1 MNKWWVLWI
10 IAVILVGIFSLFF
23 WKYNSMVTMEEW
35 VNTAWAQVENQ
46 YQRRMDLIP
55 NIVSTVKWEANF
67 EKSTLEAVVQARAS
81 ATKMNVNVADAT
93 EMAEFQKEQTG
104 ISQALSRLLM
114 VTENYP
120 NLKANQAFADLRVT
134 LEWTENRISTER
146 MRYNEVVQ
154 QFNTFVRMFPNN
166 IAAAI
171 FGFEKKSLFE
181 SETWAGSCSWSKF
194 LIIKKTNLKLV
205 LFCY

>member
-1 MNKWWVLWI
+1 MNKWWVLWV

-55 NIVSTVKWEANF
+55 NIVNTVKWEANF
-67 EKSTLEAVVQARAS
+67 EKSTLEAVVQARDS
-81 ATKMNVNVADAT
+81 ATKMNVNVADAK
-93 EMAEFQKEQTG
+93 EMAEFQQEQTG

-120 NLKANQAFADLRVT
+120 NLKSNQAFADLRVS

-154 QFNTFVRMFPNN
+154 QFNTFVRVFPNN
-166 IAAAI
+166 IVSSI
-171 FGFEKKSLFE
+171 FGFEKKALFE
-181 SETWAGSCSWSKF
+181 SEVWAEIAPEVNF
-194 LIIKKTNLKLV
+194 E
-205 LFCY
+205 

>member
-1 MNKWWVLWI
+1 MKKGLIITLAILAVLG
-10 IAVILVGIFSLFF
+10 VVFF

-35 VNTAWAQVENQ
+35 VNTAWSQVENQ

-55 NIVSTVKWEANF
+55 NIVNTVKWEANF

-120 NLKANQAFADLRVT
+120 NLKSNQGFADLRVT

-154 QFNTFVRMFPNN
+154 EFNTFVRKFPNN
-166 IAAAI
+166 IAASI
-171 FGFEKKSLFE
+171 FWFERKNLFE
-181 SETWAGSCSWSKF
+181 SQEWAETAPTVSF
-194 LIIKKTNLKLV
+194 E
-205 LFCY
+205 

>member
-10 IAVILVGIFSLFF
+10 IAVILVGIFSIFF
-23 WKYNSMVTMEEW
+23 WKYNSMITMEEG
-35 VNTAWAQVENQ
+35 VNAAWSQVENQ

-81 ATKMNVNVADAT
+81 ATKTNINVADAA

-104 ISQALSRLLM
+104 ISQALSRLLV

-146 MRYNEVVQ
+146 MRYNEAVQ
-154 QFNTFVRMFPNN
+154 QFNTFVRVFPNN
-166 IAAAI
+166 IVSSI
-171 FGFEKKSLFE
+171 FGFEKKALFE
-181 SETWAGSCSWSKF
+181 SEVWAEIAPEVNF
-194 LIIKKTNLKLV
+194 E
-205 LFCY
+205 

>member
-1 MNKWWVLWI
+1 MKKGLIITLAILAVLG
-10 IAVILVGIFSLFF
+10 VVFF

-35 VNTAWAQVENQ
+35 VNTAWSQVENQ

-55 NIVSTVKWEANF
+55 NIVNTVKWEANF

-81 ATKMNVNVADAT
+81 ATKMNINVADAT

-120 NLKANQAFADLRVT
+120 NLKSNQGFADLRVT

-154 QFNTFVRMFPNN
+154 EFNTFVRKFPNN
-166 IAAAI
+166 IAASI
-171 FGFEKKSLFE
+171 FWFEKKSLFE
-181 SETWAGSCSWSKF
+181 SQEWAETAPTVSF
-194 LIIKKTNLKLV
+194 E
-205 LFCY
+205 

>member
-1 MNKWWVLWI
+1 MKKGLIITLAILAVLG
-10 IAVILVGIFSLFF
+10 VVFF

-35 VNTAWAQVENQ
+35 VNTAWSQVENQ

-55 NIVSTVKWEANF
+55 NIVNTVKWEANF

-120 NLKANQAFADLRVT
+120 NLKSNQGFADLRVT

-154 QFNTFVRMFPNN
+154 EFNTFVRKFPNN
-166 IAAAI
+166 IAASI
-171 FGFEKKSLFE
+171 FWFEKKSLFE
-181 SETWAGSCSWSKF
+181 SQEWAETAPTVSF
-194 LIIKKTNLKLV
+194 E
-205 LFCY
+205 

>member
-1 MNKWWVLWI
+1 MKKGLIITLAILAVLG
-10 IAVILVGIFSLFF
+10 VVFF

-35 VNTAWAQVENQ
+35 VNTAWSQVENQ

-55 NIVSTVKWEANF
+55 NIVNTVKWEANF

-120 NLKANQAFADLRVT
+120 NLKSNQGFADLRVT

-154 QFNTFVRMFPNN
+154 EFNVFVRKFPNN
-166 IAAAI
+166 IAASI
-171 FGFEKKSLFE
+171 FWFEKKSLFE
-181 SETWAGSCSWSKF
+181 SQEWAETAPTVSF
-194 LIIKKTNLKLV
+194 E
-205 LFCY
+205 

>member
-1 MNKWWVLWI
+1 MKKGLIITLAILAVLG
-10 IAVILVGIFSLFF
+10 VVFF
-23 WKYNSMVTMEEW
+23 GKYNSMVTMEEG
-35 VNTAWAQVENQ
+35 VNTAWSQVENQ

-55 NIVSTVKWEANF
+55 NIVNTVKGEANF

-120 NLKANQAFADLRVT
+120 NLKSNQGFADLRVT
-134 LEWTENRISTER
+134 LEGTENRISTER

-154 QFNTFVRMFPNN
+154 EFNTFVRKFPNN
-166 IAAAI
+166 IAASI
-171 FGFEKKSLFE
+171 FGFERKNLFE
-181 SETWAGSCSWSKF
+181 SQEGAETAPTVSF
-194 LIIKKTNLKLV
+194 E
-205 LFCY
+205 

>member
-1 MNKWWVLWI
+1 MNKWWVLWV

-55 NIVSTVKWEANF
+55 NIVNTVKWEANF

-81 ATKMNVNVADAT
+81 ATKMNVNVADAK
-93 EMAEFQKEQTG
+93 EMAEFQQEQTG

-120 NLKANQAFADLRVT
+120 NLKSNQAFADLRVS

-154 QFNTFVRMFPNN
+154 QFNTFVRVFPNN
-166 IAAAI
+166 IVSSI
-171 FGFEKKSLFE
+171 FGFEKKALFE
-181 SETWAGSCSWSKF
+181 SEVWAEIAPEVNF
-194 LIIKKTNLKLV
+194 E
-205 LFCY
+205 

>member
-35 VNTAWAQVENQ
+35 VNTAWSQVENQ

-55 NIVSTVKWEANF
+55 NIVNTVKWEANF

-81 ATKMNVNVADAT
+81 ATKMNVNVADAK
-93 EMAEFQKEQTG
+93 EMAEFQQEQTG

-120 NLKANQAFADLRVT
+120 NLKSNQAFADLRVT

-154 QFNTFVRMFPNN
+154 QFNTFVRVFPNN
-166 IAAAI
+166 IVSSI

-181 SETWAGSCSWSKF
+181 SETWAEVAPEVNF
-194 LIIKKTNLKLV
+194 E
-205 LFCY
+205 

>member
-10 IAVILVGIFSLFF
+10 ITVILVGIFSIFF

-35 VNTAWAQVENQ
+35 VNTAWSQVENQ

-55 NIVSTVKWEANF
+55 NIVNTVKWEANF

-81 ATKMNVNVADAT
+81 ATKMNVNVADAK
-93 EMAEFQKEQTG
+93 EMAEFQQEQTG

-120 NLKANQAFADLRVT
+120 NLKSNQAFADLRVS

-146 MRYNEVVQ
+146 MRYNESVQ
-154 QFNTFVRMFPNN
+154 QFNTFVRVFPNN
-166 IAAAI
+166 IVSSI

-181 SETWAGSCSWSKF
+181 SETWAEVAPEVNF
-194 LIIKKTNLKLV
+194 E
-205 LFCY
+205 

>member
-1 MNKWWVLWI
+1 MKKGLIITLAILAVLG
-10 IAVILVGIFSLFF
+10 VVFF

-35 VNTAWAQVENQ
+35 VNTAWSQVENQ

-55 NIVSTVKWEANF
+55 NIVNTVKWEANF

-120 NLKANQAFADLRVT
+120 NLKSNQGFADLRVT

-146 MRYNEVVQ
+146 MRYNEVVKE
-154 QFNTFVRMFPNN
+154 FNVFVRKFPNN
-166 IAAAI
+166 IAASI
-171 FGFEKKSLFE
+171 FWFEKKSLFE
-181 SETWAGSCSWSKF
+181 SQEWAETAPTVSF
-194 LIIKKTNLKLV
+194 E
-205 LFCY
+205 

>member
-1 MNKWWVLWI
+1 MKKGLIITLAILAVLG
-10 IAVILVGIFSLFF
+10 VVFF
-23 WKYNSMVTMEEW
+23 WKYNSMITMEEW
-35 VNTAWAQVENQ
+35 VNTAWSQVENQ

-55 NIVSTVKWEANF
+55 NIVNTVKWEANF

-81 ATKMNVNVADAT
+81 ATKMNVNVADAA

-120 NLKANQAFADLRVT
+120 NLKSNQGFADLRVT

-154 QFNTFVRMFPNN
+154 EFNTFVRKFPNN
-166 IAAAI
+166 IAASI
-171 FGFEKKSLFE
+171 FWFEKKSLFE
-181 SETWAGSCSWSKF
+181 SQEWAETAPTVSF
-194 LIIKKTNLKLV
+194 E
-205 LFCY
+205 

>member
-35 VNTAWAQVENQ
+35 VNTAWSQVENQ

-55 NIVSTVKWEANF
+55 NIVNTVKWEANF

-81 ATKMNVNVADAT
+81 ATKMNVNVADAK
-93 EMAEFQKEQTG
+93 EMAEFQQEQTG

-120 NLKANQAFADLRVT
+120 NLKSNQAFADLRVS

-146 MRYNEVVQ
+146 MRYNESVQ
-154 QFNTFVRMFPNN
+154 QFNTFVRVFPNN
-166 IAAAI
+166 IVSSI

-181 SETWAGSCSWSKF
+181 SETWAEVAPEVNF
-194 LIIKKTNLKLV
+194 E
-205 LFCY
+205 

>member
-1 MNKWWVLWI
+1 MKKGLIITLAILAVL
-10 IAVILVGIFSLFF
+10 GFMFF
-23 WKYNSMVTMEEW
+23 GKYNSMVTMEEG
-35 VNTAWAQVENQ
+35 VNTAWSQVENQ

-55 NIVSTVKWEANF
+55 NIVNTVKGEANF

-81 ATKMNVNVADAT
+81 ATKTSINVNDAQ

-120 NLKANQAFADLRVT
+120 NLKANQGFADLRVT
-134 LEWTENRISTER
+134 LEGTENRISTER

-154 QFNTFVRMFPNN
+154 EFNTFVRKFPNN
-166 IAAAI
+166 IAASL

-181 SETWAGSCSWSKF
+181 SQEGAETAPSVSF
-194 LIIKKTNLKLV
+194 E
-205 LFCY
+205 

>member
-1 MNKWWVLWI
+1 MKKGLIITLAILAVLG
-10 IAVILVGIFSLFF
+10 LVFF

-35 VNTAWAQVENQ
+35 VNTAWSQVENQ

-55 NIVSTVKWEANF
+55 NIVNTVKWEANF

-120 NLKANQAFADLRVT
+120 NLKSNQGFADLRVT

-146 MRYNEVVQ
+146 MRYNEVVKE
-154 QFNTFVRMFPNN
+154 FNVFVRKFPNN
-166 IAAAI
+166 IAASI
-171 FGFEKKSLFE
+171 FWFEKKSLFE
-181 SETWAGSCSWSKF
+181 SQEWAETAPTVSF
-194 LIIKKTNLKLV
+194 E
-205 LFCY
+205 

>member
-55 NIVSTVKWEANF
+55 NIVSAVKWEANF
-67 EKSTLEAVVQARAS
+67 EKTTLESVVQARAS
-81 ATKMNVNVADAT
+81 ATKMNVNVADAK
-93 EMAEFQKEQTG
+93 EMAEFQQEQTG

-120 NLKANQAFADLRVT
+120 NLKSNQAFADLRVS

-146 MRYNEVVQ
+146 MRYNESVQ
-154 QFNTFVRMFPNN
+154 QFNTFVRVFPNN
-166 IAAAI
+166 IVSSI

-181 SETWAGSCSWSKF
+181 SETWAEVAPEVNF
-194 LIIKKTNLKLV
+194 E
-205 LFCY
+205 

>member
-1 MNKWWVLWI
+1 MKKGLIITLAILAVLG
-10 IAVILVGIFSLFF
+10 VVFF

-35 VNTAWAQVENQ
+35 VNTAWSQVENQ

-55 NIVSTVKWEANF
+55 NIVNTVKWEANF

-81 ATKMNVNVADAT
+81 ATKMNVNVADAA

-120 NLKANQAFADLRVT
+120 NLKSNQGFADLRVT

-154 QFNTFVRMFPNN
+154 EFNTFVRKFPNN
-166 IAAAI
+166 IAASI
-171 FGFEKKSLFE
+171 FWFERKNLFE
-181 SETWAGSCSWSKF
+181 SQEWAETAPTVSF
-194 LIIKKTNLKLV
+194 E
-205 LFCY
+205 

>member
-181 SETWAGSCSWSKF
+181 SETWAEVAPEVNF
-194 LIIKKTNLKLV
+194 E
-205 LFCY
+205 